1 MENQETKITPQDII
15 DKEFRVKFRG
25 FDRDEVDS
33 FLEEL
38 AENLFKLT
46 DENTTLNEKIL
57 ALQQDL
63 EAASS
68 VVSQGQM
75 ELPVE
80 IENILEDLKQDII
93 AISADL
99 ASLKQDK
106 PSLASLEN
114 NLKVAVTAIQE
125 ATREAKTQGQP
136 EIPADFLNS
145 LVTFQQGAETVAAEL
160 AALKEDRQV
169 FDSLKSSLKEI
180 ISSAREA
187 AATMAPQQ
195 QVEIGA
201 DLNKTMADFT
211 KESETIRTDLAALR
225 QELGTISE
233 IREDIKKEVQELLAS
248 HFKELE
254 TKLSSLGDR
263 TGAAPPKKKEKLLA
277 AEIIEEPKG
286 KEEAVIQDYKGYDED
301 FTDDGALEFL
311 SEDDILDV
319 DKLRNVFQ
327 SVLDEDLRDSQE
339 SSEGDE
345 VTADLLFLDDL
356 LEDEP
361 EPKVSFSMDEKET
374 GNK

>member
-114 NLKVAVTAIQE
+114 NLKVAVTALQE
-125 ATREAKTQGQP
+125 AAREAKTQGQP

-286 KEEAVIQDYKGYDED
+286 KEEAAIQDYKGYDED

-361 EPKVSFSMDEKET
+361 EPKVTFSMDEKET

>member
-63 EAASS
+63 EAAGS

-114 NLKVAVTAIQE
+114 NLKVAVTALQE

-361 EPKVSFSMDEKET
+361 EPKVTFSMDEKET

>member
-63 EAASS
+63 EAAGS
-68 VVSQGQM
+68 VVGQGQM

-114 NLKVAVTAIQE
+114 NLKVAVTALQE
-125 ATREAKTQGQP
+125 AAREVKTQGQP

-286 KEEAVIQDYKGYDED
+286 KEEAAIQDYKGYDED

-361 EPKVSFSMDEKET
+361 EPKVTFSMDEKET

>member
-25 FDRDEVDS
+25 FDIAEVDS

-57 ALQQDL
+57 ALQLDL
-63 EAASS
+63 EAAGS

-114 NLKVAVTAIQE
+114 NLKVAVTALQE
-125 ATREAKTQGQP
+125 AAREVKPQGQLD
-136 EIPADFLNS
+136 IPADFLNS
-145 LVTFQQGAETVAAEL
+145 LVTFQQGAETVAAEIE
-160 AALKEDRQV
+160 ALKEDRQV

-187 AATMAPQQ
+187 AVSMAPHQ

-277 AEIIEEPKG
+277 AEIIEEPEG
-286 KEEAVIQDYKGYDED
+286 KEEAAIQDYKGYDED
-301 FTDDGALEFL
+301 FTEDGALEFL

-327 SVLDEDLRDSQE
+327 SVLDEDLRNSHE
-339 SSEGDE
+339 SPEGDD

-361 EPKVSFSMDEKET
+361 EPKVTFSMDEKET

>member
-114 NLKVAVTAIQE
+114 NLKVAVTALQE
-125 ATREAKTQGQP
+125 AAREVKTQGQP

-286 KEEAVIQDYKGYDED
+286 KEEAAIQDYKGYDED

-361 EPKVSFSMDEKET
+361 EPKVTFSMDEKET

>member
-114 NLKVAVTAIQE
+114 NLKVAVTALQE

-286 KEEAVIQDYKGYDED
+286 KEEAAIQDYKGYDED

-361 EPKVSFSMDEKET
+361 EPKVTFSMDEKET

>member
-63 EAASS
+63 EAAGS

-114 NLKVAVTAIQE
+114 NLKVAVTALQE

-286 KEEAVIQDYKGYDED
+286 KEEAAIQDYKGYDED

-361 EPKVSFSMDEKET
+361 EPKVTFSMDEKET

>member
-25 FDRDEVDS
+25 FDIAEVDS

-57 ALQQDL
+57 ALQLDL
-63 EAASS
+63 EAAGS

-114 NLKVAVTAIQE
+114 NLKVAVTALQE
-125 ATREAKTQGQP
+125 AAREVKPQGQP
-136 EIPADFLNS
+136 DISADFLNS

-187 AATMAPQQ
+187 AVSMAPHQ

-277 AEIIEEPKG
+277 AEIIEEPEG
-286 KEEAVIQDYKGYDED
+286 KEEAAIQDYKGYDED
-301 FTDDGALEFL
+301 FTEDGALEFL

-327 SVLDEDLRDSQE
+327 SVLDEDLRNSHE
-339 SSEGDE
+339 SPEGDD

-361 EPKVSFSMDEKET
+361 EPKVTFSMDEKET

>member
-63 EAASS
+63 EAAGS

-114 NLKVAVTAIQE
+114 NLKVAVTALQE
-125 ATREAKTQGQP
+125 AAREVKTQGQP

-361 EPKVSFSMDEKET
+361 EPKVTFSMDEKET

>member
-99 ASLKQDK
+99 SSLKQDK

-114 NLKVAVTAIQE
+114 NLKVAVTALQE
-125 ATREAKTQGQP
+125 AAREVKTQGQP

-286 KEEAVIQDYKGYDED
+286 KEEAAIQDYKGYDED

-361 EPKVSFSMDEKET
+361 EPKVTFSMDEKET

>member
-114 NLKVAVTAIQE
+114 NLKVAVTALQE

-361 EPKVSFSMDEKET
+361 EPKVTFSMDEKET